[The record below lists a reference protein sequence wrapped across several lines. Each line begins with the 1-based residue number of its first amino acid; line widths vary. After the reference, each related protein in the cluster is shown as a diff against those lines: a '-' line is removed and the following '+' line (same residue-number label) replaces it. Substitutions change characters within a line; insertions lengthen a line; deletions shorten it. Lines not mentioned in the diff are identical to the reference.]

1 MELNN
6 DELRRYARHLILPE
20 IGLEGQKKIRRA
32 SVLCVGAGGLG
43 SPIIMYLAAAGVG
56 KLGIVDFDAVE
67 LSNLQR
73 QVLHGTGDV
82 GRAKT
87 ESARA
92 RVAEL
97 NPGVEVQSYAEKLTS
112 KNAMEILRPYDIVV
126 DGTDN
131 FPTRYL
137 TNDACVL
144 LQKPN
149 VYGSIFRF
157 EGQATVLA
165 PHLGGPCYRC
175 LYPEPPPP
183 GTVPSC
189 AEGGV
194 LGVLPGIIGVIQATE
209 ILKLAAGVGQSLL
222 NRLLLF
228 NALEMRFREIKIRR
242 DSDCPICGENPRI
255 KALIDYETFCG
266 TTQQNTPM
274 HPDEVTVQDMKQ
286 ALEQPGL
293 GIQVIDVR
301 EPEEHRLAHVKGVE
315 LLPLSSL
322 AQRYRELDP
331 AKTYYLHCKLGGRSM
346 KALEFLRQQG
356 FQKVKSVAGGITAW
370 SDQIDPTV
378 PKC

>member
-1 MELNN
+1 MELSN

-20 IGLEGQKKIRRA
+20 IGVAGQKKIGRA
-32 SVLCVGAGGLG
+32 SVVCVGAGGLG

-56 KLGIVDFDAVE
+56 KLGIVDFDTVE
-67 LSNLQR
+67 FSNLQR

-82 GRAKT
+82 GRNKI
-87 ESARA
+87 ESAKA

-97 NPGVEVQSYAEKLTS
+97 NPGVEVQGYQERLTS
-112 KNAMEILRPYDIVV
+112 QNAMAILGDYDIIV

-144 LQKPN
+144 LKKPN

-194 LGVLPGIIGVIQATE
+194 LGVLPGIIGLVQATE
-209 ILKLAAGVGQSLL
+209 ILKLILGAGQSLL

-242 DSDCPICGENPRI
+242 DPGCPICGENPHI
-255 KALIDYETFCG
+255 KALIDYEDFCG
-266 TTQQNTPM
+266 IAKPNASMQ
-274 HPDEVTVQDMKQ
+274 PDEVTVQDMKR

-301 EPEEHRLAHVKGVE
+301 EPDEYRIARVEGVE

-322 AQRYRELDP
+322 AQRYTELDP
-331 AKTYYLHCKLGGRSM
+331 KKTYYLHCKLGGRSL

-356 FQKVKSVAGGITAW
+356 FQNLKSVAGGITAW
-370 SDQIDPTV
+370 SDQIDSTV
-378 PKC
+378 PKY